1 MRGFTLSRE
10 HAVNIVTFPGP
21 KQYLADVGYGG
32 NGPKLPLPLV
42 SDSPVHNIG
51 TQDLRLIRETNKSLP
66 PGQQDRWIYQFR
78 NGQDQ
83 AWATAYT
90 FTDIEFTL
98 KDYEI
103 MNFFTSKSP
112 DSFLTLKILVVKFL
126 EEDGNIV
133 GKLILDQD
141 HVKKNT
147 GGKNELL
154 QICQTEKER
163 VEVLEDLFKLKLT
176 EEERNGIHGRVSSLR
191 TGPWAVDMVPTML
204 TWGSYG
210 IFHFNLFFLLLE
222 HAEATHM
229 KNCIRL
235 QCIIWFCT

>member
-1 MRGFTLSRE
+1 MSLSRE
-10 HAVNIVTFPGP
+10 HAVNIVTFPGQ

-32 NGPKLPLPLV
+32 NGPRLPLPLI

-66 PGQQDRWIYQFR
+66 VGQQDRWIYQFR

-83 AWATAYT
+83 AWAFAYT

-103 MNFFTSKSP
+103 MNFFTSRSS

-126 EEDGNIV
+126 EQDGNIV

-141 HVKKNT
+141 QVKKNT
-147 GGKNELL
+147 GGKNELV
-154 QICQTEKER
+154 QICQNETER
-163 VEVLEDLFKLKLT
+163 VEVLENLFRLKLT
-176 EEERNGIHGRVSSLR
+176 EEERNGINGRVSSLK
-191 TGPWAVDMVPTML
+191 MVP
-204 TWGSYG
+204 
-210 IFHFNLFFLLLE
+210 
-222 HAEATHM
+222 
-229 KNCIRL
+229 
-235 QCIIWFCT
+235 

>member
-1 MRGFTLSRE
+1 MNNKKRTLLIRGFTLSRE

-32 NGPKLPLPLV
+32 NGPKLPLPLI

-66 PGQQDRWIYQFR
+66 AGQQDRWIYQFR
-78 NGQDQ
+78 NSQDQ
-83 AWATAYT
+83 AWAIAYT

-141 HVKKNT
+141 QVKKNT

-163 VEVLEDLFKLKLT
+163 VKVLENLFKLKLT
-176 EEERNGIHGRVSSLR
+176 EEERNGIHGRVSSLE
-191 TGPWAVDMVPTML
+191 TEP
-204 TWGSYG
+204 
-210 IFHFNLFFLLLE
+210 
-222 HAEATHM
+222 
-229 KNCIRL
+229 
-235 QCIIWFCT
+235 